1 MKVVETFILEVGDI
15 FEGNGN
21 GGGYLTP
28 LAGTSYDKIL
38 VQSKSFIKVVG
49 LDSVLGN
56 VHISGN
62 GSYSVFDVDEIIDHI
77 KRRNIVYLGNLNG
90 RS

>member
-1 MKVVETFILEVGDI
+1 MKVVETYTLEVGDI
-15 FEGNGN
+15 FEGKGE
-21 GGGYLTP
+21 GGYLTP
-28 LAGTSYDKIL
+28 IAGTSYDKIL
-38 VQSKSFIKVVG
+38 VQAKSFIKVIG

-62 GSYSVFDVDEIIDHI
+62 GSDSIFDVDGIIDHI